1 MPAYSEVSKFWRRH
15 ETRRNAP
22 KCRNEASPAR
32 RPRPPRRGRAR
43 AGRSRGADEVREPL
57 QSERGRHLLVRRGRP
72 PRFDLRL
79 RGRDQGQWDDAI
91 SLRPP
96 GKIEL
101 AFPAAPGKAADN
113 FKGGWMSYSGGGGAY
128 IRFSNGPFEYTAFS
142 ATGKWGA
149 NGGSLDVAGVAIRKD
164 GKDFSNFVCR
174 GLADDLGELGPDFLQ
189 KMGMSGAD
197 PDPDFAPPDA
207 FLKK

>member
-1 MPAYSEVSKFWRRH
+1 MRYAATRHDAGMTVPLLRCGLALVVAGALAPAAAAAPTKSASLCSPSEVVVFSCGAGGRLASICASAGLTKVSGTMQYRFG
-15 ETRRNAP
+15 AP
-22 KCRNEASPAR
+22 
-32 RPRPPRRGRAR
+32 GR
-43 AGRSRGADEVREPL
+43 
-57 QSERGRHLLVRRGRP
+57 
-72 PRFDLRL
+72 
-79 RGRDQGQWDDAI
+79 
-91 SLRPP
+91 
-96 GKIEL
+96 IEL
-101 AFPAAPGKAADN
+101 AYPATPGKLGDN

-128 IRFSNGPFEYTAFS
+128 VRFANGPFEYTVFS

-197 PDPDFAPPDA
+197 PDLDFAPPEA